1 MTSSVIAMLNELI
14 ETSKDGEHEFT
25 KAADGAQHASVNEV
39 LLESAVHCSR
49 GARELQELVVKLG
62 GKPENGGSVVGALH
76 RGWLNVKSAVGTRT
90 DDAILADCEKGEDAA
105 VKRFHS
111 ALERNLP
118 ADVNAVVARLYSD
131 VAQDLD
137 RIRELRVQFAD
148 TKP

>member
-1 MTSSVIAMLNELI
+1 MTISVIAMLNELI
-14 ETSKDGEHEFT
+14 ETSKDGEQEFT
-25 KAADGAQHASVNEV
+25 KAADEAQHASVNEA

-62 GKPENGGSVVGALH
+62 GKPENGGSVAGALH

-90 DDAILADCEKGEDAA
+90 DDAILADCEKGEDTAE
-105 VKRFHS
+105 KRFHV

-118 ADVNAVVARLYSD
+118 ADVNAVVARLYGD

-137 RIRELRVQFAD
+137 RIRELRVQFAE